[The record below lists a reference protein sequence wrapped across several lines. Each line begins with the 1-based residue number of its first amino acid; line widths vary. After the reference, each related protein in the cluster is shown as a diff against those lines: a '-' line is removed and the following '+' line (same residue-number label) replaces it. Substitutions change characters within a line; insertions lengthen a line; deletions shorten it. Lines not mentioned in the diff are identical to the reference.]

1 MKYYYINYVGFCIDQ
16 SNIMI
21 SIEKSRENFIK
32 VKIRQDPDPGIF
44 FESRIRFN
52 STRNRNPAFSYTYGV
67 ECTLYITH
75 GKSSPTSNHQNYL
88 LHIMVQIQF
97 LLQNIYLTDTFINIK
112 LLFGKFCEKNVSA
125 LFILIWYLFA
135 LISDTD

>member
-44 FESRIRFN
+44 RESDPI
-52 STRNRNPAFSYTYGV
+52 
-67 ECTLYITH
+67 
-75 GKSSPTSNHQNYL
+75 
-88 LHIMVQIQF
+88 
-97 LLQNIYLTDTFINIK
+97 
-112 LLFGKFCEKNVSA
+112 
-125 LFILIWYLFA
+125 
-135 LISDTD
+135 